1 MHVSAEERVLS
12 ELDHARL
19 VGLLT
24 RLTASR
30 HDDATQDAHDLLVT
44 APTVPG
50 PAVPPD
56 LVTMRTR
63 LLLRGEDNG
72 EQELTLVYPAEAD
85 AAHGC
90 ISVLS
95 PLGLSL
101 IGCREGQ
108 TIQWQ
113 GRDRVVHTSTIAKIL
128 YQPEAAGD
136 YGT

>member
-1 MHVSAEERVLS
+1 MHVSADERLLS
-12 ELDHARL
+12 ELDHVRL

-30 HDDATQDAHDLLVT
+30 HDDATQDAHDLIVT
-44 APTVPG
+44 SPTVPG
-50 PAVPPD
+50 TAVPPD

-63 LLLRGEDNG
+63 LLLRDAAGA
-72 EQELTLVYPAEAD
+72 EQTLTLVYPAEAD
-85 AAHGC
+85 VAQGC

-101 IGCREGQ
+101 LGCREGQ
-108 TIQWQ
+108 TVQWQ
-113 GRDRVVHTSTIAKIL
+113 GRDRVMHAGTVAKIL

>member
-1 MHVSAEERVLS
+1 MSTLSHERVLT

-24 RLTASR
+24 RLTAR
-30 HDDATQDAHDLLVT
+30 GYVEADHEAHDLLDM
-44 APTVPG
+44 APTLPG
-50 PAVPPD
+50 QEAPPD

-63 LLLRGEDNG
+63 IQLRDDAG
-72 EQELTLVYPAEAD
+72 QERELRLVYPAEAD
-85 AAHGC
+85 AAHGY

-95 PLGLSL
+95 PLGLAL
-101 IGCREGQ
+101 LGCREGQ
-108 TIQWQ
+108 TVQWQ
-113 GRDRVVHTSTIAKIL
+113 GRDRVVHQGTIVKIV